1 MRPQGPLKGGA
12 SSSPEYTKRGQS
24 GNGTIVKMMPW
35 GVRNRSYQT
44 SWSKEAP
51 VGGTEGG
58 GFRYPGVIFLLHLN
72 NCISKSKH
80 DRKKSMMSS

>member
-12 SSSPEYTKRGQS
+12 SSSPEYTKRGPS

-58 GFRYPGVIFLLHLN
+58 GASGTLE
-72 NCISKSKH
+72 
-80 DRKKSMMSS
+80 